1 MTSVVASRARSADA
15 TRGRECPHAAG
26 GGERVPAGVLTHT
39 RGSDWDRS
47 LGKNAPDG
55 EKITTP
61 RGFHDT
67 ERPAARGQSGRA
79 RGVSTRTS
87 RLEASLDRLTV
98 ETDTRSTSRAR
109 DTPRRGDVSRG
120 SRCPSRAVALR
131 TQHDAGARESIW
143 VGVRVRPQNS
153 REMAASAPRWRG
165 THLTTRSHERA
176 TVHGLREPPLGSWP
190 ARPPPRASVANA
202 SRISR
207 RTQSCYPGAEL
218 TPATVP
224 APHPRRP
231 ARVGSERRPSRVS
244 IRRRR
249 PESQSLPPRLREA
262 RPPHAYRADRVFGPD
277 ASNEEVYA
285 ASAKDI
291 VAGALRGVNG
301 TIFAYG
307 QTGGGKTHTMRAV
320 TRAAA
325 ATCSTPSPPTTATA
339 STSCTSPPSRS
350 TTRRCATFSSTPSAL
365 GQRDDVR
372 VRVRVPGDGHP
383 RPGRHRRPRP
393 RRGHPGTPGGADRV
407 AAAPRRSRAR
417 DGDRATHRRARGLE
431 GGARGFT
438 PRGGGEETGGRD
450 GNERALL
457 AVASDCPVDRREQ
470 TRAETRTARRRRRRG
485 SNRRR
490 RRLHRDAH
498 VRARRR
504 GERGGGERVR
514 QPRGEFRRGRRVVG
528 VGENTAPPREK
539 IQILRAGRRARRH
552 AQLRRPGRFR
562 ARESR
567 ARLRR
572 ETERGG
578 VTSTDRS

>member
-1 MTSVVASRARSADA
+1 
-15 TRGRECPHAAG
+15 
-26 GGERVPAGVLTHT
+26 
-39 RGSDWDRS
+39 
-47 LGKNAPDG
+47 
-55 EKITTP
+55 
-61 RGFHDT
+61 
-67 ERPAARGQSGRA
+67 
-79 RGVSTRTS
+79 
-87 RLEASLDRLTV
+87 
-98 ETDTRSTSRAR
+98 
-109 DTPRRGDVSRG
+109 
-120 SRCPSRAVALR
+120 
-131 TQHDAGARESIW
+131 
-143 VGVRVRPQNS
+143 
-153 REMAASAPRWRG
+153 MAARG

-190 ARPPPRASVANA
+190 ARPPPRASVAI

-218 TPATVP
+218 TPP
-224 APHPRRP
+224 PSPPPIPRRP

-262 RPPHAYRADRVFGPD
+262 RPAARLPRRSRLRSRRVQRGG
-277 ASNEEVYA
+277 VR

-325 ATCSTPSPPTTATA
+325 RDVFDAIAADDGDA

-350 TTRRCATFSSTPSAL
+350 QRGGARPSRRRASAL

-450 GNERALL
+450 GNERA
-457 AVASDCPVDRREQ
+457 
-470 TRAETRTARRRRRRG
+470 
-485 SNRRR
+485 
-490 RRLHRDAH
+490 
-498 VRARRR
+498 
-504 GERGGGERVR
+504 
-514 QPRGEFRRGRRVVG
+514 PRGR
-528 VGENTAPPREK
+528 
-539 IQILRAGRRARRH
+539 I
-552 AQLRRPGRFR
+552 
-562 ARESR
+562 
-567 ARLRR
+567 RLS
-572 ETERGG
+572 G
-578 VTSTDRS
+578 